1 MDETNKT
8 TVIRNAAWLVAWNEA
23 TGGHEYR
30 RDCDL
35 AFRGNSI
42 VHVGSGCGGP
52 GYEGPADEVI
62 AGERLMVMPGLVN
75 IHSHPL
81 SEPLGKGFFEDVGN
95 PRLGMSGLFD
105 YMPVYGPDEAGM
117 GVCAEVA
124 YAELLKSGVTTL
136 VDLSVPYP
144 GWLELL
150 AASGLRGIVAPMHR
164 SARWRCD
171 NGHEVTYDWSPD
183 GGEASSR
190 AALEVID
197 RALNHES
204 GRLGAMVTPAQID
217 TCTPELLKASHAA
230 ARERG
235 VPFQIHAAQSLVEFH
250 EMTRRHGMTPLEW
263 LASLDLLGPGTIVA
277 HCIFIDSH
285 SWIYWGER
293 DDFQRLAASGAAVAH
308 CPNVFVRH
316 GMLLESFARYRE
328 AGIPLGLGTDTFPHN
343 MLEEMRL
350 ACLLGRVAER
360 RVEGTTTADVF
371 AAATLGGAQALDRED
386 IGRLAPGAKAD
397 IVLVDLDAPTMQ
409 PLRDPLRSLIFA
421 AAERAVRDVYVDGR
435 QVVRDGEVVTLDLTA
450 ALTRLET
457 LRGKAEAEV
466 PAKHW
471 SGRPGH
477 EVAPLALPLAPDG

>member
-1 MDETNKT
+1 MGKTDQT
-8 TVIRNAAWLVAWNEA
+8 TVIRNAAWLVAWDAQES
-23 TGGHEYR
+23 GHSYR

-35 AFRGNSI
+35 AFRGNNI
-42 VHVGSGCGGP
+42 VHVGP
-52 GYEGPADEVI
+52 GYEGPADVVI
-62 AGERLMVMPGLVN
+62 AGECLMVMPGLVN

-105 YMPVYGPDEAGM
+105 YMPVYGPDAEGM
-117 GVCAEVA
+117 ATCAEVA
-124 YAELLKSGVTTL
+124 YVELLKSGVTTL

-144 GWLELL
+144 GWLDLL

-171 NGHEVTYDWSPD
+171 NGHEVTYDWADD
-183 GGEASSR
+183 GGEASFH

-197 RALNHES
+197 QALDHGS
-204 GRLGAMVTPAQID
+204 GRLGGMVTPAQID
-217 TCTPELLKASHAA
+217 TCTPELLKASLAA
-230 ARERG
+230 ARERKI
-235 VPFQIHAAQSLVEFH
+235 PLQIHASQSLVEFQ

-263 LASLDLLGPGTIVA
+263 LASLGLLGPGTIIA

-293 DDFQRLAASGAAVAH
+293 GDFRRLVGSGAAVAH
-308 CPNVFVRH
+308 CPNVFLRH

-328 AGIPLGLGTDTFPHN
+328 AGIRLGIGTDTFPHN

-350 ACLLGRVAER
+350 ACLLGRIPER
-360 RVEGTTTADVF
+360 RVEGSTTADVF
-371 AAATLGGAQALDRED
+371 EAATLGGARALGRDD

-397 IVLVDLDAPTMQ
+397 LVLVDLDAPSMQ
-409 PLRDPLRSLIFA
+409 PLRDPLRSLVFTA
-421 AAERAVRDVYVDGR
+421 ADRAVRDVYVDGR
-435 QVVRDGEVVTLDLTA
+435 QVVRDGEVVTLDLA
-450 ALTRLET
+450 GALTRLED
-457 LRGKAEAEV
+457 LRRKAEAEV

-471 SGRPGH
+471 SGQSGR
-477 EVAPLALPLAPDG
+477 EVAPLSLPLTLSKSS

>member
-1 MDETNKT
+1 MDKTDKT
-8 TVIRNAAWLVAWNEA
+8 TVIRNAAWVVAWDDARA
-23 TGGHEYR
+23 THYYR

-35 AFRGNSI
+35 AFRGERI
-42 VHVGSGCGGP
+42 VHVGP
-52 GYEGPADEVI
+52 GYEGEADEVI
-62 AGERLMVMPGLVN
+62 AGEQVMVMPGLVN

-95 PRLGMSGLFD
+95 PRLGLSGLFD

-124 YAELLKSGVTTL
+124 YAELLRSGVTTL

-164 SARWRCD
+164 SARWRTD
-171 NGHEVTYDWSPD
+171 NGHEVRYDWSDD
-183 GGEASSR
+183 GGEASFR
-190 AALEVID
+190 AALDVVD

-204 GRLGAMVTPAQID
+204 GRLGAMITPAQID
-217 TCTPELLKASHAA
+217 TCTPELLKASLAA
-230 ARERG
+230 ARERK
-235 VPFQIHAAQSLVEFH
+235 VPLQIHASQSLFEFQ

-263 LASLDLLGPGTIVA
+263 LASLGLLGPGTIVA

-293 DDFQRLAASGAAVAH
+293 DDLRRLSDSGAAVAH

-316 GMLLESFARYRE
+316 GMLLESFSRYRA

-350 ACLLGRVAER
+350 ACLLGRIPER
-360 RVEGTTTADVF
+360 RLEGTTTADVF
-371 AAATLGGAQALDRED
+371 EAATVGGATALGRED
-386 IGRLAPGAKAD
+386 IARLAPGAKAD
-397 IVLVDLDAPTMQ
+397 LVLVDLTTPSMQ
-409 PLRDPLRSLIFA
+409 PLRDPLRSLIFTA
-421 AAERAVRDVYVDGR
+421 ADRAVRDVYVNGR
-435 QVVRDGEVVTLDLTA
+435 QVVRDGDVLSLDLQS
-450 ALTRLET
+450 ALARLET
-457 LRGKAEAEV
+457 LRRKAEAEV

-471 SGRPGH
+471 SGRTGH
-477 EVAPLALPLAPDG
+477 EVAPLALPLEGGGEG

>member
-1 MDETNKT
+1 MGKTDQT
-8 TVIRNAAWLVAWNEA
+8 TVIRNAAWLVAWDAQE
-23 TGGHEYR
+23 GGHSYR

-35 AFRGNSI
+35 ALRGNNI
-42 VHVGSGCGGP
+42 VHVGP
-52 GYEGPADEVI
+52 GYEGPADVVI
-62 AGERLMVMPGLVN
+62 AGECLMVMPGLVN

-105 YMPVYGPDEAGM
+105 YMPVYGPDAEGM
-117 GVCAEVA
+117 ATCAEVA
-124 YAELLKSGVTTL
+124 YVELLKSGVTTL

-144 GWLELL
+144 GWLDLL

-171 NGHEVTYDWSPD
+171 NGHEVTYDWADD
-183 GGEASSR
+183 GGEASFH

-197 RALNHES
+197 QALDHGS
-204 GRLGAMVTPAQID
+204 GRLGGMVTPAQID
-217 TCTPELLKASHAA
+217 TCTPELLKASLAA
-230 ARERG
+230 ARERKI
-235 VPFQIHAAQSLVEFH
+235 PLQIHASQSLVEFQ

-263 LASLDLLGPGTIVA
+263 LASLGLLGPGTIIA

-293 DDFQRLAASGAAVAH
+293 GDFRRLVGSGAAVAH
-308 CPNVFVRH
+308 CPNVFLRH

-328 AGIPLGLGTDTFPHN
+328 AGIRLGIGTDTFPHN

-350 ACLLGRVAER
+350 ACLLGRIPER
-360 RVEGTTTADVF
+360 RVEGSTTADVF
-371 AAATLGGAQALDRED
+371 EAATLGGARALGRDD

-397 IVLVDLDAPTMQ
+397 LVLVDLDAPSMQ
-409 PLRDPLRSLIFA
+409 PLRDPLRSLVFTA
-421 AAERAVRDVYVDGR
+421 ADRAVRDVYVDGR
-435 QVVRDGEVVTLDLTA
+435 QVVRDGEVVTLDLA
-450 ALTRLET
+450 GALTRLED
-457 LRGKAEAEV
+457 LRRKAEAEV

-471 SGRPGH
+471 SGQSGR
-477 EVAPLALPLAPDG
+477 EVAPLSLPLTLSKSS